1 MSCPFAHSVMCCCVL
16 LRKVWNR
23 SNFWA
28 NNSQH
33 FFSSMI
39 AEAQQ
44 CWIPVHGSSN
54 IAHYTWSPWRLQG
67 LMGCILPTMHCRSQH
82 CRELSHHFAHHCQP
96 GRNNSEHCWQ
106 HCWPNFARSFNC
118 KIYWTYRKG
127 LIWDHKTIKI
137 TLRENLYVECL
148 DC

>member
-1 MSCPFAHSVMCCCVL
+1 MLCPFAHPAACCCAKFETGQTFEPTTPNIFFIPWSPK
-16 LRKVWNR
+16 R
-23 SNFWA
+23 
-28 NNSQH
+28 NNVGS
-33 FFSSMI
+33 
-39 AEAQQ
+39 
-44 CWIPVHGSSN
+44 VHSSSN
-54 IAHYTWSPWRLQG
+54 IAHYTWSTWRLQG